1 MNREL
6 SKKLI
11 ADAAE
16 EGYTLRKLVAEQ
28 LSDPLLDL
36 AETLSGILGSGGKI
50 LLAGNGGS
58 AADASHFAAE
68 MIVRLTAE
76 RNRQALPAICLN
88 TDTSILTA
96 ASNDYGFD
104 NIFARQVQGLGHA
117 GDALIVIS
125 TSGNSA
131 NLVKAVESARDLK
144 VLTVGLLGGDGGK
157 LGQIVDRKLIV
168 PHRSVQRI
176 QEEHTFLIHLLVEL
190 IEGDL
195 LNGR

>member
-6 SKKLI
+6 SRKLI
-11 ADAAE
+11 TDAAQ
-16 EGYTLRKLVAEQ
+16 EGYTLRKAVAEN
-28 LSDPLLDL
+28 LSEPLLDL
-36 AETLSGILGSGGKI
+36 AETLSGVIGSGGKL

-68 MIVRLTAE
+68 MIVRLTAD

-88 TDTSILTA
+88 ADMSLLTA

-104 NIFARQVQGLGHA
+104 HIFARQVQGLGHS
-117 GDALIVIS
+117 GDTLIVIS

-131 NLVKAVESARDLK
+131 NLIKAVEAARDLK
-144 VLTVGLLGGDGGK
+144 ILTVGLLGGDGGK
-157 LGQIVDRKLIV
+157 LGRIVDRKLVV
-168 PHRSVQRI
+168 PHRSVQRV
-176 QEEHTFLIHLLVEL
+176 QEEHIFLIHLLVEL

-195 LNGR
+195 LNG

>member
-11 ADAAE
+11 TDAAQ
-16 EGYTLRKLVAEQ
+16 EGYALRKLVAEK

-36 AETLSGILGSGGKI
+36 AETLSGVIGSGGKL

-68 MIVRLTAE
+68 MIVRLTAD

-104 NIFARQVQGLGHA
+104 HIFARQVQGLGHP

-144 VLTVGLLGGDGGK
+144 MLTVGLLGGEGGK
-157 LGQIVDRKLIV
+157 LGQLVDRKLIV
-168 PHRSVQRI
+168 PHSSVQRI
-176 QEEHTFLIHLLVEL
+176 QEEHIFLIHLLVEL

-195 LNGR
+195 LNG